1 MVNIKFQS
9 PNNSLKSLFLHA
21 VCHACICTVSFL
33 QLDNQMEQPLN
44 CHTDISQSQETSFPL
59 YYGMK
64 AREMPLFS
72 KMGVT
77 VFY

>member
-1 MVNIKFQS
+1 
-9 PNNSLKSLFLHA
+9 
-21 VCHACICTVSFL
+21 
-33 QLDNQMEQPLN
+33 MEQPLN
-44 CHTDISQSQETSFPL
+44 CHADISQSQETSFPL

-64 AREMPLFS
+64 AKEMPLFS

>member
-1 MVNIKFQS
+1 MTAQNPYS
-9 PNNSLKSLFLHA
+9 YMHT
-21 VCHACICTVSFL
+21 CHACICTISFL
-33 QLDNQMEQPLN
+33 QLDNQMKPLLN
-44 CHTDISQSQETSFPL
+44 CHPDISQSQETSFL

-77 VFY
+77 LFH